1 MQSAGGWLCDRAR
14 AGWDVNVLVADGG
27 DPRPLAILGATA
39 LDLDDAFLSMVK
51 SASRVGAL
59 AVSADLLAADARV
72 REEILR
78 ALKRGLTEV
87 IVWGRQWPA
96 ELGRQADPVQHRVSP
111 AARAF
116 KSHALVAAAVST
128 DSVSPTETLFRV
140 GTRIIPRAAL
150 RLIRGSLP
158 DPAAAAQ
165 PPVASDREDDEG
177 GEEDQEPVLD
187 VADVV
192 AMQHRQQEPGRQQ
205 PADVDQPV
213 VLLGPAPFR
222 GRHIFDVDAGVS
234 FHLGV
239 GHGCSSRSLKSA
251 LILA

>member
-1 MQSAGGWLCDRAR
+1 MATRSFTADDETAAGIGPIDGLTAGAGRILRYQLNVVASTTEDVVQSAGGWLCDRAR

-39 LDLDDAFLSMVK
+39 LDLDEGFVSTVR
-51 SASRVGAL
+51 SASRVEAL

-96 ELGRQADPVQHRVSP
+96 ELGGQADPVPHRVSP

-116 KSHALVAAAVST
+116 KSHALVAADVST

-140 GTRIIPRAAL
+140 GTGSFRAL
-150 RLIRGSLP
+150 RS
-158 DPAAAAQ
+158 
-165 PPVASDREDDEG
+165 V
-177 GEEDQEPVLD
+177 
-187 VADVV
+187 
-192 AMQHRQQEPGRQQ
+192 
-205 PADVDQPV
+205 
-213 VLLGPAPFR
+213 
-222 GRHIFDVDAGVS
+222 
-234 FHLGV
+234 
-239 GHGCSSRSLKSA
+239 
-251 LILA
+251 

>member
-1 MQSAGGWLCDRAR
+1 MATRSFTADDEIAAGIGPIERLTAGAGRILRCQLNVVASTTEDVVESAGGWLCDRAR

-39 LDLDDAFLSMVK
+39 RDLDDAFLSMVT

-96 ELGRQADPVQHRVSP
+96 ELGGQADPVQHRVSP

-140 GTRIIPRAAL
+140 GTGSLRAL
-150 RLIRGSLP
+150 RS
-158 DPAAAAQ
+158 
-165 PPVASDREDDEG
+165 V
-177 GEEDQEPVLD
+177 
-187 VADVV
+187 
-192 AMQHRQQEPGRQQ
+192 
-205 PADVDQPV
+205 
-213 VLLGPAPFR
+213 
-222 GRHIFDVDAGVS
+222 
-234 FHLGV
+234 
-239 GHGCSSRSLKSA
+239 
-251 LILA
+251 